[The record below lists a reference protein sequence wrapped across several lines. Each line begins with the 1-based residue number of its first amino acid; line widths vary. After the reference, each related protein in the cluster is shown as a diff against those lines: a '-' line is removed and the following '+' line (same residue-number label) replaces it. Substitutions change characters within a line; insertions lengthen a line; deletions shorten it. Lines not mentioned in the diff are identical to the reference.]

1 MRLKKGFLLHDVGTE
16 HMAVAMGEASKEFN
30 GIIRNN
36 ETAHFIFQLLLEDVT
51 MDEIVGRLSQQ
62 YDAPAD
68 VIRQDAEE
76 LIAKLR
82 KEGLLDE

>member
-1 MRLKKGFLLHDVGTE
+1 MRLKKGFVLHDVGSE
-16 HMAVAMGEASKEFN
+16 HMAAAVGEASEQFN

-36 ETAHFIFQLLLEDVT
+36 ETAHFIFQLLMKDT
-51 MDEIVGRLSQQ
+51 TIDEITDCLCEQ

-76 LIAKLR
+76 LIARLR
-82 KEGLLDE
+82 EEGLLDE